1 MADLTCKQNFFCRN
15 FSSQRTCVSNST
27 APTLTQDISF
37 ESYDCMRPIEL
48 GICEGGEGEEYTK
61 YHEAL
66 LATMGDYLLSNIPIY
81 QSITD

>member
-1 MADLTCKQNFFCRN
+1 MNLIWVMADLTCKQDFFCRN

-37 ESYDCMRPIEL
+37 ESYGCMWPIQL
-48 GICEGGEGEEYTK
+48 WICEGEGEEYTK

-66 LATMGDYLLSNIPIY
+66 LATIGDYLLSNIPI
-81 QSITD
+81 